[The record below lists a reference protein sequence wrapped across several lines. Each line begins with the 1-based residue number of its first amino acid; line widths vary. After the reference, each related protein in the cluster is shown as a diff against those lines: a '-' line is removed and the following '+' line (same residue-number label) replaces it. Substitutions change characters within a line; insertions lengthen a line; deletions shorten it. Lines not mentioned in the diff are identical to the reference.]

1 MKSFIPIHWAVLF
14 GSLLA
19 SFIVLHTPASI
30 AAEQAKPFNLTLR
43 YQQETGKETGMFHR
57 LSRSET
63 WNPNET
69 AIIVCDMWDYHHCY
83 RAVQRGKEIAP
94 RLNNVL
100 KKARQQGATII
111 HAPSDCMAA
120 YVKHPAR
127 HRAQSAAK
135 ALNLP
140 KEIQNWCS
148 RIPSEEQAVYPIDQ
162 SNGGEDDTPEEHAA
176 WEKELA
182 KLGRNPALPWLKQT
196 ELIEVDAKQDYISDK
211 GDEVWNVLQSRGI
224 KNVILAGVHVNMCVL
239 GRPFGLRQMAQNNMN
254 VVLMRDMTDTMYD
267 PKQWPYV
274 SHFTGTDLIVEHIEK
289 YVCPTITS
297 DQFLGG
303 KPFRFKKDKRPHVA
317 IIMAEDEYEL
327 KKTLPVFAREHLGK
341 SFRYSF
347 VHSSAKD
354 RNDIPGLE
362 VLSDAD
368 VAIFGVR
375 RRVLPATQMKF
386 VKDFEKAGKPII
398 GLRTS
403 SHAFSLRKG
412 QPPEGYADW
421 PSFDADVFGGNY
433 HGHHGNSLVSTVKI
447 NQPEHVLITA
457 INSKPFQQG
466 GSLYKTSPL
475 KDGTTVLMTGTLEG
489 QPEEPVTWIFKRK
502 NGGKSFYSS
511 LGHKDD
517 FTNPKFVQLLLN
529 AVHWAVGSEPTSIS
543 LHGNNNHWQVTD
555 VPSSV
560 KTDGVVWYR
569 CVVNI
574 PNSWTDALTVKLSA
588 AEQSASE
595 ISRQPR
601 IWINGHQVD
610 SNKPVSRETL
620 NVDDANLVVIRMKN
634 THAEA
639 PVLISCNDGKENRF
653 ALEGRWQFR
662 VGDDE
667 SWSNMPLPAKFG
679 GPTDIYFSLAQ

>member
-1 MKSFIPIHWAVLF
+1 MKSLVPFRRAMLIASLF
-14 GSLLA
+14 AFGVILSGSA
-19 SFIVLHTPASI
+19 SH
-30 AAEQAKPFNLTLR
+30 AADDTNKFDLTLR
-43 YQQETGKETGMFHR
+43 YQQETAKDTGMFHR
-57 LSRSET
+57 LSRTET
-63 WNPNET
+63 WNPKET

-83 RAVQRGKEIAP
+83 RAVQRGKEFAP

-100 KKARQQGATII
+100 KRARQHGATII
-111 HAPSDCMAA
+111 HAPSDCMPA
-120 YVKHPAR
+120 YAEHPAR
-127 HRAQSAAK
+127 LRAQSAAK
-135 ALNLP
+135 ALNMP
-140 KEIQNWCS
+140 KDIKNWCS

-176 WEKELA
+176 WEKQLV

-196 ELIEVDAKQDYISDK
+196 DLIEINAKQDYISDK

-239 GRPFGLRQMAQNNMN
+239 GRPFGLRQMAKNGKN

-303 KPFRFKKDKRPHVA
+303 KPFRFKDDKRPHVA
-317 IIMAEDEYEL
+317 VVMAEDEYEL
-327 KKTLPVFAREHLGK
+327 NKTLPVFAREHLGK
-341 SFRYSF
+341 AFRYSF
-347 VHSSAKD
+347 VHSSATD

-362 VLSDAD
+362 VLSEAD

-375 RRVLPATQMKF
+375 RRVLPTEQMKY
-386 VKDFEKAGKPII
+386 VKKFEKAGKPII

-412 QPPEGYADW
+412 QPPEGYVDW
-421 PSFDADVFGGNY
+421 PSFDADIFGGNY
-433 HGHHGNSLVSTVKI
+433 HGHHGNKLVSTVRIDRPQHFLLSSIKS
-447 NQPEHVLITA
+447 E
-457 INSKPFQQG
+457 PFQQG

-475 KDGTTVLMTGTLEG
+475 KDGTTVLMTGILEG

-517 FTNPKFVQLLLN
+517 FVNPKFVQLLLN
-529 AVHWAVGSEPTSIS
+529 AVHWAAGSEPTSIS
-543 LHGNNNHWQVTD
+543 LHGNNNHWQVTE

-560 KTDGVVWYR
+560 KTEGVVWYR

-574 PNSWTDALTVKLSA
+574 PNSWSNKLHVNLSDAD
-588 AEQSASE
+588 QSASGT
-595 ISRQPR
+595 QADF
-601 IWINGHQVD
+601 Q
-610 SNKPVSRETL
+610 
-620 NVDDANLVVIRMKN
+620 NLDQW
-634 THAEA
+634 A
-639 PVLISCNDGKENRF
+639 SG
-653 ALEGRWQFR
+653 
-662 VGDDE
+662 
-667 SWSNMPLPAKFG
+667 
-679 GPTDIYFSLAQ
+679 